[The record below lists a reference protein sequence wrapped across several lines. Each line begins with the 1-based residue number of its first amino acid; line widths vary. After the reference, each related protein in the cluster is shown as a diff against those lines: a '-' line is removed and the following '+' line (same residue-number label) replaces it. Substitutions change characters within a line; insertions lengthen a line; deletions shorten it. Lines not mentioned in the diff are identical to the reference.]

1 MKTIKLKESDIKRI
15 VKKVIK
21 EESLTDFPE
30 SIPMPVRKGF
40 LLYKDGWIFN
50 NRSVH
55 KPWMWPAMKKLK
67 DTTQE
72 EIMELGFFLDDDVQY
87 AKRGSFNFE
96 NSGEQALAEYDRLT
110 QHQEYNPES
119 KSEGKG
125 SAGFV
130 SELLDVLSSDGEF
143 HPDNREQF
151 FSYKNARGTHVIFL
165 TKSNGKSESLK
176 KQYLSQYNDLGGFKK
191 IPVMYGPNGLEQ
203 IKS

>member
-1 MKTIKLKESDIKRI
+1 MKII
-15 VKKVIK
+15 VTEEQLNKVIK
-21 EESLTDFPE
+21 EEVLSDFPE

-50 NRSVH
+50 NRAVY
-55 KPWMWPAMKKLK
+55 KPWMWPAMKKIK

-72 EIMELGFFLDDDVQY
+72 EIMELGFFLDDDRQY

-96 NSGEQALAEYDRLT
+96 ESGVEALEIYDRLT

-119 KSEGKG
+119 NSEGKG

-130 SELLDVLSSDGEF
+130 SEFLDVIDSEGDFQPNNKEEF
-143 HPDNREQF
+143 FR
-151 FSYKNARGTHVIFL
+151 YKNARGTHVIFL
-165 TKSNGKSESLK
+165 TKGNSKSESLK
-176 KQYLSQYNDLGGFKK
+176 KQYLSKYNDLSGFKK

-203 IKS
+203 I